1 MFVLII
7 FLGQLGPRLPP
18 VMDETSGDQVKVKAS
33 HTRYRALGPE
43 LIPVCRQ
50 SARR

>member
-1 MFVLII
+1 M
-7 FLGQLGPRLPP
+7 
-18 VMDETSGDQVKVKAS
+18 MDEVTGLEFAGLENDGLENDGLEKKVKAS
-33 HTRYRALGPE
+33 HTRYRALGSE